1 MASGSEARNR
11 RLAALATIGAC
22 VLAAVHAWTWRA
34 CGPLDDDAILYRYG
48 ANLAHGL
55 GLAFNAGERV
65 EGFTAP
71 PLVLFHAL
79 VELAGLDHVG
89 ASRLLGIAAFVATV
103 WILAVAWRTLLPK
116 SIVPW
121 PAALVAA
128 APAFAFHA
136 NAGLGTTLGAACVA
150 AWMLGEVRRA
160 CAERAPSVRRA
171 CAERAPSVR
180 RACAERAPSVRRDC
194 SDLTLGFACLLR
206 PELHLLAIAASAR
219 LAGQRAWKRA
229 AVTLALPLAWLLF
242 RLAYFG
248 AWLPNTYHAKKLPLL
263 EDLARGWSYLRDL
276 DGGSLFFPFAL
287 VLLAAAWI
295 RRPPPPLARELATAA
310 AIVMAGAVF
319 VGGDHM
325 PFARLLVPGMPIVAL
340 ALMLQVARGW
350 GSLVAVTNVT
360 GVAMVALLQSGQ
372 RLRAERE
379 ASFDQLERR
388 WRAIGVALRER
399 AEPSTLVAT
408 EAIGFVGYESRLP
421 LVDMLGL
428 VDPVIA
434 REAPHVEA
442 GMKGHTKYDAGYVL
456 SRRPDL
462 ILLGDGLLDGSGKV
476 PVFVSQRDLAAH
488 PRFAADYTQASVEI
502 PGSYP
507 LVYWK
512 RRDGRGLR

>member
-1 MASGSEARNR
+1 MASDGEARNR

-55 GLAFNAGERV
+55 GLVFNPGERV

-89 ASRLLGIAAFVATV
+89 ASRALGIAGFVATV
-103 WILAVAWRTLLPK
+103 FLLAAAWRCVLPK
-116 SIVPW
+116 SILPW
-121 PAALVAA
+121 PAVIVAA
-128 APAFAFHA
+128 APVFAFHA
-136 NAGLGTTLGAACVA
+136 IAGLGTTLAAACIA
-150 AWMLGEVRRA
+150 AWMLGEVRRV
-160 CAERAPSVRRA
+160 CEERAPRG
-171 CAERAPSVR
+171 
-180 RACAERAPSVRRDC
+180 
-194 SDLTLGFACLLR
+194 SDAALGFACLVR
-206 PELHLLAIAASAR
+206 PELQLLALVAVAR
-219 LAGQRAWKRA
+219 LAYRREWPRVVA
-229 AVTLALPLAWLLF
+229 TLAPPLAWLAF

-248 AWLPNTYHAKKLPLL
+248 TWLPNTYHVKKLPFL
-263 EDLARGWSYLRDL
+263 EDLARGGEYVRHAGLEA
-276 DGGSLFFPFAL
+276 LFWPFGI
-287 VLLAAAWI
+287 VMIVTAWF
-295 RRPPPPLARELATAA
+295 RRTPAPPLARELTLALGL
-310 AIVMAGAVF
+310 VMAGVIF

-325 PFARLLVPGMPIVAL
+325 PMARLLVPGMPLTVFAFMLQACRRWEKLVSLTGATSLIVI
-340 ALMLQVARGW
+340 ALMQF
-350 GSLVAVTNVT
+350 S
-360 GVAMVALLQSGQ
+360 Q
-372 RLRAERE
+372 RDRAERE

-388 WRAIGVALRER
+388 WQAIGVALRER
-399 AEPSTLVAT
+399 AEPGTLVAT

-434 REAPHVEA
+434 REAPHAEA

-488 PRFAADYTQASVEI
+488 PRFAAEYAQASVEI